1 MLYKKIYRLIS
12 ENEVLNLR
20 MDPAFTSLVKQPR
33 EGFKDVEVLREA
45 LLAARQEASWRLS
58 AFDVEI
64 EDRDIPSCGE
74 ENTVIPLRIYRR
86 RNEESPLPVLL
97 YLHGGGFF
105 CGDLFSEQLQCV
117 QYALNARCAVLC
129 VAYRLAPENPFPASL
144 NDCYQA
150 LEFLWDHS
158 QELKLDRN
166 LIAVGGSSAGA
177 NLAAAIALLARDRM
191 GPKICFQ
198 LLLIPALDD
207 RLETDSAVQF
217 TDTPGFARSEAEIMW
232 RWYLGD
238 SPQDV
243 SPYAAPARAKD
254 LSNLPA
260 SYILCAGLS
269 YANRLAESGVAV
281 ELHLVPSIPHGFA
294 SIPSAPISERLLN
307 EQVAVLRSAFAREI
321 EACDP
326 VNES

>member
-1 MLYKKIYRLIS
+1 
-12 ENEVLNLR
+12 
-20 MDPAFTSLVKQPR
+20 MDPAFASLVKQPR
-33 EGFKDVEVLREA
+33 EGFKDVELLRK
-45 LLAARQEASWRLS
+45 AAFAVRQQASWTPSR
-58 AFDVEI
+58 FEVEI
-64 EDRDIPSCGE
+64 EDRDIPSNEE
-74 ENTVIPLRIYRR
+74 ENTVIPLRIYRK
-86 RNEESPLPVLL
+86 RNETGALPALL

-117 QYALNARCAVLC
+117 QYALNARCAVVC
-129 VAYRLAPENPFPASL
+129 VAYRLAPENPYPAGL
-144 NDCYQA
+144 NDCYRA
-150 LEFLWDHS
+150 LEFIWEHS
-158 QELKLDRN
+158 QELKLSRD

-177 NLAAAIALLARDRM
+177 NLAASIALLARDRR

-207 RLETDSAVQF
+207 RLTTDSAVQF
-217 TDTPGFARSEAEIMW
+217 TDTPGFARSEAEVMW

-238 SPQDV
+238 SPQQV

-260 SYILCAGLS
+260 SYILCAGLDPLRDEGLS
-269 YANRLAESGVAV
+269 YASRLAESGVAV

-294 SIPSAPISERLLN
+294 SIPSAAISERLLN
-307 EQVAVLRSAFAREI
+307 EQVAVLRSAFARES
-321 EACDP
+321 AAYDP